1 MLRAFSAM
9 FYGFLLHG
17 GSQQQTYAHAD
28 SQAQEPG
35 GDGAQHVAVV
45 FAANHVG
52 SPADA
57 IRSSFISILRFGPQS
72 STVPA
77 IRPRMESSR

>member
-1 MLRAFSAM
+1 MLLRVSSPLAGASNRR
-9 FYGFLLHG
+9 
-17 GSQQQTYAHAD
+17 YAHAD

-57 IRSSFISILRFGPQS
+57 IRSSFISILRFGPQILDGS
-72 STVPA
+72 R